1 MRVDVS
7 FRTRRDACL
16 PDSTITKEGKKR
28 FLCPDSGYTDVPGTE
43 DENKTPDKTS
53 LYTRGAP
60 SIVPKTG

>member
-1 MRVDVS
+1 M
-7 FRTRRDACL
+7 
-16 PDSTITKEGKKR
+16 TKEGKKR

-53 LYTRGAP
+53 LYSRGAP